1 MGARRRDAA
10 RPQPREAAGVHAPL
24 TARGYTPLQTVA
36 EPKSSRDARRLT
48 FASKITEDEPMN
60 AMPMAATVSSAT
72 LSRRPPALAA
82 AHAGI
87 DIERLR
93 EHVPVFRRKI
103 RAGQSVYRAG
113 QPFHAL
119 YLVHVGCFKTTE
131 FADDGRE
138 QVTGFRMRGDL
149 IGVESIGLAAYACD
163 AIALEDGEV
172 WELPYPPVLDAC
184 FHLPDLHARL
194 TAAMAEEIRRDRAW
208 MLALGTLTAHQ
219 RVAAF
224 LVDIARRCGALGF
237 SDRHF
242 ILRMSRADM
251 ANYLALKH
259 ETVSR
264 ALSHLQDAGCIDVLR
279 REVRVLDA
287 DCLAALASARAGAN

>member
-1 MGARRRDAA
+1 MNTMPISANASNA
-10 RPQPREAAGVHAPL
+10 
-24 TARGYTPLQTVA
+24 TA
-36 EPKSSRDARRLT
+36 
-48 FASKITEDEPMN
+48 
-60 AMPMAATVSSAT
+60 
-72 LSRRPPALAA
+72 SRRPPAPVAA
-82 AHAGI
+82 SAGI
-87 DIERLR
+87 DIDRLR
-93 EHVPVFRRKI
+93 EHVPVFRRKVH
-103 RAGQSVYRAG
+103 AGQSVYRAG

-131 FADDGRE
+131 LADDGRE

-149 IGVESIGLAAYACD
+149 IGVESIGLAAYTCD
-163 AIALEDGEV
+163 AVALEDGEI
-172 WELPYPPVLDAC
+172 WELPYPPVLSAL
-184 FHLPDLHARL
+184 FGLPEMHARF

-208 MLALGTLTAHQ
+208 MLALGTLTAEQ

-224 LVDIARRCGALGF
+224 LVDIARRCAALGF

-264 ALSHLQDAGCIDVLR
+264 ALSRLQEVGCIDVLR
-279 REVRVLDA
+279 REVKVLDA
-287 DCLAALASARAGAN
+287 DRLDALARGSAVH

>member
-1 MGARRRDAA
+1 MNASPIPASVTAPIAARRA
-10 RPQPREAAGVHAPL
+10 PAAG
-24 TARGYTPLQTVA
+24 G
-36 EPKSSRDARRLT
+36 S
-48 FASKITEDEPMN
+48 
-60 AMPMAATVSSAT
+60 
-72 LSRRPPALAA
+72 
-82 AHAGI
+82 I
-87 DIERLR
+87 DIESLR
-93 EHVPVFRRKI
+93 ERVPVFRRKI
-103 RAGQSVYRAG
+103 QAGQYVYRAG

-119 YLVHVGCFKTTE
+119 FLVHVGCFKTCE
-131 FADDGRE
+131 LSDDGRE

-149 IGVESIGLAAYACD
+149 VGVESIGLSTYACD

-184 FHLPDLHARL
+184 FSMPDLHARL

-208 MLALGTLTAHQ
+208 MLALGTLSAEQ

-224 LVDIARRCGALGF
+224 LLDIAGRCADLGF

-242 ILRMSRADM
+242 ILRMGRADM
-251 ANYLALKH
+251 ASYLALKH

-264 ALSHLQDAGCIDVLR
+264 ALARLQDLGCIDVVR

-287 DCLAALASARAGAN
+287 DGLCALASRGATKH

>member
-1 MGARRRDAA
+1 
-10 RPQPREAAGVHAPL
+10 
-24 TARGYTPLQTVA
+24 
-36 EPKSSRDARRLT
+36 
-48 FASKITEDEPMN
+48 MN
-60 AMPMAATVSSAT
+60 AIQTTAVST
-72 LSRRPPALAA
+72 EILSRRQPARPAA
-82 AHAGI
+82 GSGI
-87 DIERLR
+87 DIEKLR
-93 EHVPVFRRKI
+93 EHVPVLRRKI

-131 FADDGRE
+131 LSDDGRE

-149 IGVESIGLAAYACD
+149 IGVESIGLAAYTCD

-172 WELPYPPVLDAC
+172 WELPYPPVLSAL
-184 FHLPDLHARL
+184 FGIPDMHARF

-208 MLALGTLTAHQ
+208 MLALGTLSADQ

-224 LVDIARRCGALGF
+224 LVDIAGRCAALGF

-264 ALSHLQDAGCIDVLR
+264 ALSHLQDIGCIDVLR
-279 REVRVLDA
+279 REVKVLDA
-287 DCLAALASARAGAN
+287 DRLAALAAGRATVH